1 MYRKKLRT
9 PTGMVSLLEVFFL
22 LGYYASYVG
31 SYLPTF
37 QGRLSVPSARL
48 NTEKA
53 PTALRWKPEI
63 SVSLS
68 TQSLEIKDTT

>member
-1 MYRKKLRT
+1 
-9 PTGMVSLLEVFFL
+9 MVSLLEVFFL

-37 QGRLSVPSARL
+37 HGRLSVPSARL
-48 NTEKA
+48 NTKKVS
-53 PTALRWKPEI
+53 TALRWKPEI

-68 TQSLEIKDTT
+68 TYSLEIKDTT

>member
-1 MYRKKLRT
+1 
-9 PTGMVSLLEVFFL
+9 MVSLLQVSFL

-37 QGRLSVPSARL
+37 HGRLSVPSARL
-48 NTEKA
+48 KTEKA
-53 PTALRWKPEI
+53 STALRWKPEI

-68 TQSLEIKDTT
+68 THSLEIKDTM